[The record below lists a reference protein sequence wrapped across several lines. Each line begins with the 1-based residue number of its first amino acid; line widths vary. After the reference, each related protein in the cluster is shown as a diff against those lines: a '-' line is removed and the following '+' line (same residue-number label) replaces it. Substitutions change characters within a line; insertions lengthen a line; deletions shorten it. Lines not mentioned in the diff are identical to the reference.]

1 MKLPVL
7 ILRHFANIKSNNK
20 NIKKQ
25 FPTIKLLQFLTNK
38 FQGIC
43 HFCSKNSAILHGGFQ
58 RKSCQLLPQ
67 GSMDVQHN
75 NELVQIQ
82 LSGNRQ

>member
-7 ILRHFANIKSNNK
+7 IHKHFANINSNNK

-25 FPTIKLLQFLTNK
+25 FPTVKLLQFLTNK

-43 HFCSKNSAILHGGFQ
+43 HFHSKNSAILHGGFQ
-58 RKSCQLLPQ
+58 SFQPLPQ
-67 GSMDVQHN
+67 GSIDVQQN

-82 LSGNRQ
+82 LSGNMQ